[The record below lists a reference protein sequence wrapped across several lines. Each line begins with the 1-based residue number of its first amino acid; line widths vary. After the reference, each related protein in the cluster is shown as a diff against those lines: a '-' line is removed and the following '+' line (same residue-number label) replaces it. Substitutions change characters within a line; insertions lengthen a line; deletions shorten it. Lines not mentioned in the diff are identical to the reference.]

1 MLRVLTLNLQHGQP
15 GAGAGDGTAA
25 SGSLARADIRDPATA
40 RAVLAALAEQIAELA
55 PDVVALQE
63 VDLGQARSGRL
74 NQAGTLAEL
83 LGWHYC
89 HFAAAYAGPVAGL
102 RRRPRRAALAGP
114 ADDVLGPAR
123 AWFGQGPIGFGNA
136 LLSRYPVATWR
147 VMRLGRGPATLLR
160 RGSPIDPRS
169 YRLFTATARNLL
181 VGRLD
186 LPDGVLPGVDALNL
200 GVTHLATRAETAC
213 RQLGAAWDALA
224 ALPGP
229 HLLAG
234 DLNLPA
240 EQVAALRVA
249 RMLGDEPTFPAARPT
264 RRIDHFLTDPRPVA
278 AAATP
283 PPAAESA
290 GGIGPAPAESLRAV
304 GGGTRTFVVSDHAGT
319 WIDLE
324 PVD

>member
-15 GAGAGDGTAA
+15 GVGAGDGTAA
-25 SGSLARADIRDPATA
+25 SGSLAGADIRDPAIA
-40 RAVLAALAEQIAELA
+40 RAVLAALAEQIAELG

-74 NQAGTLAEL
+74 DQAGVLAEL
-83 LGWHYC
+83 LGWRYHR
-89 HFAAAYAGPVAGL
+89 FAAAYAGPVAGL
-102 RRRPRRAALAGP
+102 RRRPLRAALTDP

-123 AWFGQGPIGFGNA
+123 AVLGQGPVGFGNA
-136 LLSRYPVATWR
+136 LLSRYPIGTWR
-147 VMRLGRGPATLLR
+147 VMRLGRGPASLVR
-160 RGSPIDPRS
+160 RGNPIDPRS

-181 VGRLD
+181 AAGLE
-186 LPDGVLPGVDALNL
+186 LPEHALPGVGVLNV
-200 GVTHLATRAETAC
+200 GVTHLATRTDTAC

-234 DLNLPA
+234 DFNLPT
-240 EQVAALRVA
+240 EQVAALGVA
-249 RMLGDEPTFPAARPT
+249 RMLGDGPTFPAARPT
-264 RRIDHFLTDPRPVA
+264 RRIDHFLTDPRPAA

-290 GGIGPAPAESLRAV
+290 GGIGPAPGESLRAV

-324 PVD
+324 PVG